1 MGSCSGSNRLE
12 CSLPTDL
19 GSGVAGPHGLYQRG
33 NREKGR
39 RPHHLKERNTR
50 LRSIYEMKEAL
61 RGKLLIVDAA
71 KRPEMLI
78 RLTLLFGAS
87 GNFRGTA
94 DDFTRVMQELCG
106 EFGISDEEL
115 DEAMNQSELLGEA
128 WRETRDAPKAW
139 H

>member
-1 MGSCSGSNRLE
+1 M
-12 CSLPTDL
+12 
-19 GSGVAGPHGLYQRG
+19 
-33 NREKGR
+33 
-39 RPHHLKERNTR
+39 
-50 LRSIYEMKEAL
+50 RSIYEMKEAL

-115 DEAMNQSELLGEA
+115 DEAMNQSEVLGEA

>member
-1 MGSCSGSNRLE
+1 
-12 CSLPTDL
+12 
-19 GSGVAGPHGLYQRG
+19 
-33 NREKGR
+33 
-39 RPHHLKERNTR
+39 
-50 LRSIYEMKEAL
+50 MKEAL
-61 RGKLLIVDAA
+61 RARLLIADAA
-71 KRPEMLI
+71 KRPKMLI

-106 EFGISDEEL
+106 EFGISDEEV

-128 WRETRDAPKAW
+128 WQESGDALKAR

>member
-1 MGSCSGSNRLE
+1 MGSDMLE
-12 CSLPTDL
+12 CSLPIDL
-19 GSGVAGPHGLYQRG
+19 AGGLASPHRLYQRG
-33 NREKGR
+33 NRQKGP
-39 RPHHLKERNTR
+39 RPHHLKGRNTR
-50 LRSIYEMKEAL
+50 LRSIYDMKEAL
-61 RGKLLIVDAA
+61 RGKLLIADAT

-115 DEAMNQSELLGEA
+115 DEAINQSELLGEA